1 MELFPQVWDRREILR
16 VLGTHMPRKK
26 KNKNFFLGVFEYIY
40 EYMLELVEF
49 GFAGNGLTN

>member
-16 VLGTHMPRKK
+16 VLSTHMPKK
-26 KNKNFFLGVFEYIY
+26 KTNNFLGVFEYIY